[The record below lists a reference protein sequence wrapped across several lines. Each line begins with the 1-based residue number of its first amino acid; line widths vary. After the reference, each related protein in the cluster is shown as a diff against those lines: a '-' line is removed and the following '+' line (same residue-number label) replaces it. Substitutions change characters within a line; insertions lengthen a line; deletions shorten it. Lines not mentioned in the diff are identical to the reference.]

1 MWRES
6 GRGARKVPGIQG
18 YIRAVVGVRPPPI
31 LDFLAQDR
39 LRRARTNA
47 LPSVNKVKLLSV
59 GVADGDNRTRIHDQR
74 APGDF
79 GICHRALLLGRH
91 KDDRLADGADPGLRV
106 IDHEPR
112 RIPHLFRH
120 QRVPVRHTHEHFERQ
135 HIHQRNLL
143 LFIKKIPVLDA
154 LPNLNHRRPR
164 QQHRIKKH
172 LQRQRQHI
180 NHQHRRAPRPRQIRL
195 IARLHAPQ
203 QPLRRQL
210 QLPQP
215 RRYPHRHRHGPDL
228 AVVRRRGRV
237 QRPPLLQRQPM
248 PRGVL
253 PLVLHE
259 LLNRGPPEVII
270 PLHAIVNRLDKVV
283 RP

>member
-1 MWRES
+1 MSHVASLTSFGTSVSPCATPMSTSS
-6 GRGARKVPGIQG
+6 GNTFTSGICSSSVTGFRKMRITNIKNQK
-18 YIRAVVGVRPPPI
+18 IPPPT
-31 LDFLAQDR
+31 
-39 LRRARTNA
+39 RT
-47 LPSVNKVKLLSV
+47 
-59 GVADGDNRTRIHDQR
+59 
-74 APGDF
+74 
-79 GICHRALLLGRH
+79 
-91 KDDRLADGADPGLRV
+91 
-106 IDHEPR
+106 
-112 RIPHLFRH
+112 
-120 QRVPVRHTHEHFERQ
+120 
-135 HIHQRNLL
+135 
-143 LFIKKIPVLDA
+143 IKKIPVLDA